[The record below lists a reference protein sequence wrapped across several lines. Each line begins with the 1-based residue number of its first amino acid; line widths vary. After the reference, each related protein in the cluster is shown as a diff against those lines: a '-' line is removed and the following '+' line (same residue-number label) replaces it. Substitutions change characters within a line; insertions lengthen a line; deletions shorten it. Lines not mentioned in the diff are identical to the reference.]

1 MGSRIPITLGNIDPL
16 NLSPFSPGNLALV
29 CEGGGQ
35 RGIFTAGVLD
45 EFQRA
50 RFNPFDLLIGT
61 SAGAQNLSAY
71 VCGQP
76 GYARRVITRYT
87 TSKQFFDP
95 LRFVRGG
102 HLIDLDWLV
111 DITRAE
117 LPLALAA
124 GDKLFKAGREFYMC
138 ACRSDDYSP
147 SYFTPTADNW
157 HDIIKASSAIPGLY
171 RNGVDLSGEFWLDG
185 GISDAIP
192 VREAARRGAD
202 TIVVIRTVPSQMT
215 YTPQWIK
222 RLERWLSDGAL
233 RPLIN
238 ILQLHEQ
245 SYSETQ
251 QFIDAPPG
259 GLRIVEIYPPR
270 PLASNALGSRVTA
283 LNQDY
288 HLGRRCGRYFLA
300 TLGQWLGGGKGV
312 MPVSARPALINAVA
326 GTAPVVPGTGAD
338 SVLNPAD
345 VVVMPERTTR
355 RTMQQPAT
363 AAVADPLLNPAL
375 AAVADPLF
383 NPATT
388 AVADPLLNPAL
399 AAVTDPL
406 LNPAITDVMESAA
419 APVAD
424 ADALSGR
431 TIAED
436 TFTPVSADGRVAPDS
451 LKL

>member
-16 NLSPFSPGNLALV
+16 NLSPFSPGKLALV

-50 RFNPFDLLIGT
+50 QFNPFDLLIGT
-61 SAGAQNLSAY
+61 SAGAQNLSAF

-87 TSKQFFDP
+87 TSKLFFDP

-102 HLIDLDWLV
+102 HLIDLDWLIN
-111 DITRAE
+111 ITRE
-117 LPLALAA
+117 EFPLALAA
-124 GDKLFKAGREFYMC
+124 GGELFRGGREFYMC

-147 SYFTPTADNW
+147 CYFAPTADNW

-171 RNGVDLSGEFWLDG
+171 RNGVDLSGELWLDG

-192 VREAARRGAD
+192 VREAARRGAE

-233 RPLIN
+233 RPLVN

-245 SYSETQ
+245 SYGETQ
-251 QFIDAPPG
+251 RFIDAPPG
-259 GLRIVEIYPPR
+259 GLRIIEIYPPR
-270 PLASNALGSRVTA
+270 PLASSALGSRVAA

-300 TLGQWLGGGKGV
+300 TLGQWLGGSTALTSGRGRTARV
-312 MPVSARPALINAVA
+312 SSLALPVQPAA
-326 GTAPVVPGTGAD
+326 GG
-338 SVLNPAD
+338 VLNPAD
-345 VVVMPERTTR
+345 ALVMAER
-355 RTMQQPAT
+355 PAT
-363 AAVADPLLNPAL
+363 VTLQQADRRAGADMISESGLAAVAEPLLNPAVM
-375 AAVADPLF
+375 AAVTAPGPAMKTADVRCGPMMTDDALGGKGPGLVADP
-383 NPATT
+383 
-388 AVADPLLNPAL
+388 
-399 AAVTDPL
+399 
-406 LNPAITDVMESAA
+406 
-419 APVAD
+419 
-424 ADALSGR
+424 
-431 TIAED
+431 
-436 TFTPVSADGRVAPDS
+436 DS
-451 LKL
+451 LTR